1 MNVASQTIKTR
12 SRKPIVAEE
21 AVESFSSSERP
32 LLSAAYLENP
42 EEWWAQEL
50 RSQEERGSGRRGQ
63 EKVRVLDLFS
73 SVGGLALGARY
84 AAELLGRKTVFEG
97 AVDVD
102 VDALSVHEYNLNTR
116 RIIHESVLDLVDL
129 PILQD
134 RKSGKLRLDKPSM
147 LPLGRGFSDVGL
159 LIGGP
164 PCQGHSTL
172 NNRTRSDDPKNKL
185 MLAMPAV
192 AVALN
197 INSVVI
203 ENVPNVINDSG
214 GVVQKTV
221 ELFES
226 HGYKVQQGVIT
237 ARSLGWPQTRK
248 RYFIVA
254 RLDKNPLAFESVV
267 ETLRMPPQ
275 GISWAIDDLLDVK
288 AGSGLM
294 HSTPTLSKENLERIE
309 WLFKNKKYDL
319 ENHMRPKCHQDG
331 HTYPAVYGRMKWD
344 EPAPTIT
351 GGFQTPGRGRFIHP
365 KRKRVL
371 TPNEAAR
378 IQGFPDW
385 FDFESASM
393 NGPTRTMLGKWI
405 GDAVPSML
413 GAAAVLSAIG

>member
-1 MNVASQTIKTR
+1 VNVASQTIKTR